1 MATRKPKAKPSP
13 KDTRTGAETVKAQRE
28 KAPRLTNEER
38 KALFEGALDINLIL
52 LRNMAGAGSQ
62 SGCGVYWT
70 HVNNSLRA
78 LEAIAK
84 LELADAAATSETR
97 RYMLIPGDLE
107 MGDNTS
113 SPTPDATDP
122 PN

>member
-1 MATRKPKAKPSP
+1 M
-13 KDTRTGAETVKAQRE
+13 
-28 KAPRLTNEER
+28 APRLTNEER

-70 HVNNSLRA
+70 HVNNALRA

-84 LELADAAATSETR
+84 LEAAER
-97 RYMLIPGDLE
+97 GEFVVDGDVHFAFS
-107 MGDNTS
+107 S
-113 SPTPDATDP
+113 SPAPPIDDSEPDE
-122 PN
+122 